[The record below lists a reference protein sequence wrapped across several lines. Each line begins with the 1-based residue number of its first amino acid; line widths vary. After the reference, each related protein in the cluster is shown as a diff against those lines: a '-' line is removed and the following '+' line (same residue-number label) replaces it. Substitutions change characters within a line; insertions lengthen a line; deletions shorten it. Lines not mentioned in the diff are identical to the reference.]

1 MESPM
6 TRHMAYRARTACM
19 ADMVSQPNAYKL
31 RRPAV
36 AAARLHAPVRDC
48 TRRIARPALAAPPA
62 HRAHMTHQADA
73 THHQNSTQ
81 STRT

>member
-1 MESPM
+1 M
-6 TRHMAYRARTACM
+6 TRRMAYMARIACM

-36 AAARLHAPVRDC
+36 AAARLRAHARDR
-48 TRRIARPALAAPPA
+48 TRRIAVPALAAPPA
-62 HRAHMTHQADA
+62 HKAHQAHKADA

>member
-1 MESPM
+1 M
-6 TRHMAYRARTACM
+6 TRRVAYMARIACL
-19 ADMVSQPNAYKL
+19 ADMVSQPNACKL

-36 AAARLHAPVRDC
+36 AAARHPARDRA
-48 TRRIARPALAAPPA
+48 RRVARPALAAPPT
-62 HRAHMTHQADA
+62 HMADA